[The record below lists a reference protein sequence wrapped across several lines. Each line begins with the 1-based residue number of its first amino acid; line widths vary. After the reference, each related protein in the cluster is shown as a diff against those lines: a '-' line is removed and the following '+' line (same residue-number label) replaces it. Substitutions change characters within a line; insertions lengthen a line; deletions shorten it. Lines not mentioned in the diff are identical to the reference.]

1 MDNQQA
7 AGKGP
12 QAEIPVGS
20 GAARRSE
27 TGKARHGVGGS
38 AKPNGAAGRSNKEAT
53 AQRTGCRGSCASGHC
68 DVASGAGNGSACM
81 AEADGCRQRTDSLHR
96 GAAVHQQQL

>member
-12 QAEIPVGS
+12 QAEIPVGG
-20 GAARRSE
+20 GAARRPE
-27 TGKARHGVGGS
+27 TGEARHGVGGS
-38 AKPNGAAGRSNKEAT
+38 AESNAAAERSKKEA
-53 AQRTGCRGSCASGHC
+53 AVQRTGCDGSWSSGRC
-68 DVASGAGNGSACM
+68 GVASGAGNGSACL
-81 AEADGCRQRTDSLHR
+81 AEADGCTRRTDSLHR